1 MAAPIAVRYSNP
13 PAFLAWTAGLVGKS
27 QRMALK
33 LCIARAAL
41 VYSIC
46 IAVALPSLAESQ
58 RQRVGLVLGGGGARG
73 VAHVGVL
80 RVLEEM
86 RIPIDCIA
94 GTSMGSLVGG
104 VYAAG
109 VPIDEITE
117 RLAAIDWNDL
127 FTDDPPRKE
136 KPFRAKR
143 DDFENLFRLELG
155 QRGTDLLMSPG
166 STAGYKFEFL
176 LRDMVAGAGNFA
188 DQDFD
193 RLPIPYRATATNIE
207 DGTMKEFRRGDLVK
221 AMRASMSVPG
231 AIAPV
236 EIGGKLYV
244 DGGLLQ
250 NLPVAAAREACAD
263 RVIVVNVGSG
273 LLPREKLNSA
283 VTISLQM
290 INVLMEQNVRAS
302 IASLGPDD
310 ILIEPA
316 LGDFSSANFSDA
328 MPLVA
333 VGETA
338 ARSKAEALRALSV
351 PEAEYR
357 AWRASVAARLPVV
370 PPVTEVRV
378 ATGGSRVNPTVI
390 ERELA
395 QVPGVDLRNRPETDF
410 SLENLNSRLEQ
421 VYGRGDFERMDYQ
434 IIDQPGSRTV
444 VVQGVEKSW
453 GPNYVKFGLGLASDS
468 NETRFTASA
477 SHRRTWINAL
487 GAEWRNDLQLGY
499 RQRFASEFI
508 QPVAFTA
515 GAFTAPRIDLQK
527 EPIVYYL
534 SGRRIGEYRVRHA
547 RAHLDFGVQDK
558 YGEARF
564 GAFAGTLS
572 ADEDFGLLTGA
583 PNFDLNQVGVT
594 GRLVFDQID
603 SPHFGRSGVLAA
615 LNLFATLDDWGS
627 DDNYSKLDLTLI
639 GAKSFDRH
647 AFQMAGYYGTELSGE
662 LPPYDPFLLGG
673 FLRGSG
679 YRMDELVGD
688 EVAMVRGVYS
698 YQIAALPTPL
708 GRGVYLGA
716 SIEATAATLGVDL
729 NDSKKIRPSASLF
742 LGADTI
748 LGPTYL
754 AWGHAFSDDSPDS
767 LYLLLGTP

>member
-1 MAAPIAVRYSNP
+1 
-13 PAFLAWTAGLVGKS
+13 
-27 QRMALK
+27 MALK
-33 LCIARAAL
+33 LRAGLAARVFLACITATL
-41 VYSIC
+41 P
-46 IAVALPSLAESQ
+46 LPSLAEAE
-58 RQRVGLVLGGGGARG
+58 RPRVGLVLGGGGARG

-80 RVLEEM
+80 NVLEEM

-94 GTSMGSLVGG
+94 GTSMGSLIGG

-109 VPIDEITE
+109 VPVDEITE
-117 RLAAIDWNDL
+117 RLEAIDWVDL

-143 DDFENLFRLELG
+143 DDFMNLFRLELG
-155 QRGTDLLMSPG
+155 QRGTDLLMPPG

-193 RLPIPYRATATNIE
+193 RLPIPYRAMATNIE
-207 DGTMKEFRRGDLVK
+207 DGTMEEFRRGDLVK

-236 EIGGKLYV
+236 EIDGKLYV

-250 NLPVAAAREACAD
+250 NLPVAAARAACAD

-273 LLPREKLNSA
+273 LLPREELGSA
-283 VTISLQM
+283 VAISLQM
-290 INVLMEQNVRAS
+290 LNVLMEQNVRAS
-302 IASLGPDD
+302 LASLGPDD

-316 LGDFSSANFSDA
+316 LGNFSSANFSDA

-333 VGETA
+333 VGEAA

-351 PEAEYR
+351 SEAEYR
-357 AWRASVAARLPVV
+357 AWRASLAARLPTV

-378 ATGGSRVNPTVI
+378 ATEGSRVNPTVI

-410 SLENLNSRLEQ
+410 SLDNLNSRLEQ

-434 IIDQPGSRTV
+434 FIDQPGSRTV
-444 VVQGVEKSW
+444 EVQGVEKSW

-468 NETRFTASA
+468 DETRFTASA

-499 RQRFASEFI
+499 RQHFASEFV
-508 QPVAFTA
+508 QPVAFKA
-515 GAFTAPRIDLQK
+515 GAFAAPRIDLQK
-527 EPIVYYL
+527 EPVVYYL
-534 SGRRIGEYRVRHA
+534 GGRRIGEYRVRHA

-558 YGEARF
+558 YGEARL

-572 ADEDFGLLTGA
+572 ADEDFGLITGV
-583 PNFDLNQVGVT
+583 PDFDLNQVGVT

-615 LNLFATLDDWGS
+615 LNLFGTLADWGS
-627 DDNYSKLDLTLI
+627 DDDYSKVDLTVI
-639 GAKSFDRH
+639 GARSFDRH
-647 AFQMAGYYGTELSGE
+647 AFQVGGFYGTKLSGE

-688 EVAMVRGVYS
+688 EVAMLRGVYS
-698 YQIAALPTPL
+698 YQIATLPTPL
-708 GRGVYLGA
+708 GRGVYVGA
-716 SIEATAATLGVDL
+716 SIEATEATLGVDL

-748 LGPTYL
+748 LGPAYV
-754 AWGHAFSDDSPDS
+754 AWGHAFSDDNPDA